1 MDNIEIDSAKLENSQ
16 LDNSEIDSIEIDN
29 PELDSPEL
37 DNPELDNP
45 EIDSPELDNPE
56 LDNPELDNPELDNPE
71 LDNPELDSPELDNTE
86 LDSPE
91 IDSSEIDSSE
101 IDSSEIDSPEIDSS
115 EIDSS
120 EIDSPELDSPELN
133 SPELDSPELDSSE
146 LDNSAIA
153 NTKIDTTEILATEE
167 TTDKNQAALK
177 ELTLFELEEQ
187 LLNTFSKLIDIIDS
201 NHKTLTSP
209 AKLQPSKEQLFATSI
224 HMAKSKND
232 VGAAKWM
239 RRAAISGHVKAQY
252 YLGLMFAKGNGLPQS
267 EYHAVTWLTLAES
280 QGMIEAVEAKGKL
293 QRLLCAKQIKDAQT
307 QAANLYEQIQDE
319 EYKFYIESQNKSE

>member
-1 MDNIEIDSAKLENSQ
+1 
-16 LDNSEIDSIEIDN
+16 LD
-29 PELDSPEL
+29 
-37 DNPELDNP
+37 
-45 EIDSPELDNPE
+45 
-56 LDNPELDNPELDNPE
+56 
-71 LDNPELDSPELDNTE
+71 
-86 LDSPE
+86 
-91 IDSSEIDSSE
+91 
-101 IDSSEIDSPEIDSS
+101 
-115 EIDSS
+115 
-120 EIDSPELDSPELN
+120 
-133 SPELDSPELDSSE
+133 SPELDSPELDSPELDSPELDSPELDSPE
-146 LDNSAIA
+146 LDNSAVD
-153 NTKIDTTEILATEE
+153 NTKIDTTEMENAEILATEE
-167 TTDKNQAALK
+167 TTDKNQADLK

-187 LLNTFSKLIDIIDS
+187 LLNTFSKLIDIVDS

-319 EYKFYIESQNKSE
+319 EYKFYIESQNKNE